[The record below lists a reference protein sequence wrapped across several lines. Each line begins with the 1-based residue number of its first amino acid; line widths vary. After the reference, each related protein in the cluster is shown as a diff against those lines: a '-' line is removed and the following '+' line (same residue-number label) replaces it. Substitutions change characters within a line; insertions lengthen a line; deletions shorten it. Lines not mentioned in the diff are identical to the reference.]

1 LVFRTKKNLA
11 TLLNRQDGSS
21 SNNNNNNNNTTQH
34 NTTQHNT
41 TQQQQQHLKKIAA
54 FLSGLALNDF
64 VAHFEPAHFSRES
77 LSEAVRSANVRS
89 ESSHRI
95 SKRSAGTSGRYQI
108 PVKFNFT
115 AHNR

>member
-1 LVFRTKKNLA
+1 
-11 TLLNRQDGSS
+11 
-21 SNNNNNNNNTTQH
+21 
-34 NTTQHNT
+34 
-41 TQQQQQHLKKIAA
+41 
-54 FLSGLALNDF
+54 
-64 VAHFEPAHFSRES
+64 
-77 LSEAVRSANVRS
+77 VRS